1 MSKPLTPRNR
11 EDKGELDRKLRDCS
25 KQKRNAV
32 FPSYFAIFSNFLQF
46 LLNHADARLRKRG
59 IGAKRKIPPAAANM
73 AIV

>member
-11 EDKGELDRKLRDCS
+11 EDKGELDRKLRDYS

-32 FPSYFAIFSNFLQF
+32 FPSYFAFFPNFSQF
-46 LLNHADARLRKRG
+46 LLHHVSARLKERSIREKS
-59 IGAKRKIPPAAANM
+59 KIPLAAANM